1 MGINMERHPAEVR
14 LDMFVMEYSLI
25 DNVIDPCTTHLGP
38 ISRRVIDFE
47 DAHKE
52 VGILQIVNIKTTG
65 WRLHHLRY
73 CTALG

>member
-1 MGINMERHPAEVR
+1 MERDPAEVR

-52 VGILQIVNIKTTG
+52 VGILQIVNTSSKQLDGDYITWGTVP
-65 WRLHHLRY
+65 H
-73 CTALG
+73 